1 MTRKRKEQAGQREL
15 NWLRGSQRRALRGL
29 AAEISASIAPVLLA
43 SDGGGVKPA
52 AAVNVLDK
60 IDDHAGARG
69 ACWASIETLARESG
83 YSVRHAKRILEV
95 MDREGLITQ
104 TWETV
109 GGKRTMCRRIVWAN
123 VLPED
128 FVEPDRERADS
139 KTGVQTTD
147 GHGAMAQ
154 GQSAMVS
161 NQSAMVSKD
170 TYIGSAT
177 EAPSPPLPPAP
188 LPPDWVQVFLEL
200 QEIGA
205 EFPGEALKSARR
217 AGVSIQEVR
226 DRVAFWQGEQSLAG
240 WGVQTLVYSIEKS
253 VPGQRVDKGWP
264 TRKRKPG
271 VGVESLPE
279 VAVNSGGQVNR
290 ETDWGWKLDQLAGDQ
305 AGLEVLWRML
315 EGASGCLASWARKC
329 WAKDG
334 QRVWHRQAVRTA
346 LLRAIE
352 AEYKGEAIEPAAA
365 QPGGQAAG

>member
-1 MTRKRKEQAGQREL
+1 MTRKRREQTGQREL

-128 FVEPDRERADS
+128 FVEPDRARAGE

-147 GHGAMAQ
+147 GHGAMVQ

-161 NQSAMVSKD
+161 IQSAMVSKD

-217 AGVSIQEVR
+217 AGVSIQEVW
-226 DRVAFWQGEQSLAG
+226 DRVAFWQAERSLAG
-240 WGVQTLVYSIEKS
+240 WSVSTLVYSIEKS

-264 TRKRKPG
+264 GRKRKPG
-271 VGVESLPE
+271 AGSEGKAAASVE
-279 VAVNSGGQVNR
+279 AGGQVSR
-290 ETDWGWKLDQLAGDQ
+290 ESDWGWKLDQLASDA
-305 AGLEVLWRML
+305 AGRETLWRML
-315 EGASGCLASWARKC
+315 EGASGYLASWARRT

-334 QRVWHRQAVRTA
+334 PRVWTLQAVRTA

-352 AEYKGEAIEPAAA
+352 AEHKGGAIEAATG